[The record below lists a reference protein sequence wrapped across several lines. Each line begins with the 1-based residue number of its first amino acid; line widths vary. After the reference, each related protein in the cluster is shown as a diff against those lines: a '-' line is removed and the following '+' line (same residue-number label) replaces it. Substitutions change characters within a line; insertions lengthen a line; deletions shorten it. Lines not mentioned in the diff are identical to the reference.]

1 MNEVDMRILLLG
13 KNGQLGWELR
23 RSLVP
28 LGEIIAWDVDELDLT
43 QVEAIGP
50 AVREAKP
57 QVIVNASAYT
67 AVDKAEQE
75 PEIAKLVNADAP
87 TILAQEAKVLGAWF
101 LHYSTDYV
109 FDGEKSSPYIETD
122 EPNPINVYGRTKL
135 EGEHGVL
142 EADGLA
148 FILRTSWVYS
158 LRQESFVTK
167 VLKWSREQETMRV
180 VDDQIGSPSWARML
194 AEVTA
199 ALLAKSQAL
208 GEDWLEERRGVY
220 HLAGNG
226 AVSRYEWAKE
236 ILRLDPKREEQ
247 VVQSL
252 QPVKSDR
259 FPTAAKRPAFT
270 VLDCALFEEAFDF
283 ELLDWHL
290 TLRLAVEEF
299 LSI

>member
-1 MNEVDMRILLLG
+1 MRILLLG
-13 KNGQLGWELR
+13 KNGQVGWELR

-43 QVEAIGP
+43 QVGAIGL

-75 PEIAKLVNADAP
+75 PEIAKLVNAEAP

-101 LHYSTDYV
+101 LHYSTDYI
-109 FDGEKSSPYIETD
+109 FDGEKGSPYTEED

-135 EGEHGVL
+135 EGEQGVL

-148 FILRTSWVYS
+148 LILRTSWVYS

-167 VLKWSREQETMRV
+167 VLKWSRQQETMQV
-180 VDDQIGSPSWARML
+180 VDDQIGSPTWARML

-199 ALLAKSQAL
+199 ALLVKGQAL
-208 GEDWLEERRGVY
+208 GEDWLKERRGVY
-220 HLAGNG
+220 HLAGSG

-247 VVQSL
+247 IVQSVK
-252 QPVKSDR
+252 PVKSDW

-270 VLDCALFEEAFDF
+270 ALDCLHFQEAFMVRIPYWKDA
-283 ELLDWHL
+283 LS
-290 TLRLAVEEF
+290 LAMKQLV
-299 LSI
+299 